1 VRAQVGYL
9 NRQVEAGCQA
19 LQLFDSW
26 VGALSPAD
34 YRRYVKPHV
43 ARLIRGLVPGVPVIH
58 FGTGTAAL
66 LGDMREAGGD
76 VIGLD
81 WRVELGRTWDAL
93 DPDVAVMGNLDSLVL
108 FAEPAVLERE
118 AARILAEAAG
128 RPGHIFNL
136 GHGILPGTPVDSV
149 IRLVGFVHE
158 QSRRGPGTGP

>member
-1 VRAQVGYL
+1 
-9 NRQVEAGCQA
+9 
-19 LQLFDSW
+19 
-26 VGALSPAD
+26 
-34 YRRYVKPHV
+34 
-43 ARLIRGLVPGVPVIH
+43 
-58 FGTGTAAL
+58 
-66 LGDMREAGGD
+66 
-76 VIGLD
+76 
-81 WRVELGRTWDAL
+81 
-93 DPDVAVMGNLDSLVL
+93 MGNLDSLVL